1 MLNPTQYLECRREW
15 LIECLSLSHN
25 SEEVL
30 SLSMK
35 IESLDY
41 EISRAYQGLEISQ
54 RT

>member
-1 MLNPTQYLECRREW
+1 MLNPIQHLECRREW

-35 IESLDY
+35 IENLDY
-41 EISRAYQGLEISQ
+41 EISRAYQGI
-54 RT
+54 TA